1 MRLGYPN
8 TALILLVVLIVPDD
22 ARNHM
27 VKKLA
32 SLLLVI
38 CASVSLAACGEQSP
52 DAVKRLN
59 AKCSKASDAI
69 QYNKKENSIL
79 YMSELDSDT
88 SSEALPS
95 LSCITKTVGVTADE
109 LNDQV
114 QDDGSGYLEKNG
126 YSIGISSTGQNV
138 MLTIEDQEK

>member
-1 MRLGYPN
+1 
-8 TALILLVVLIVPDD
+8 
-22 ARNHM
+22 
-27 VKKLA
+27 
-32 SLLLVI
+32 VI
-38 CASVSLAACGEQSP
+38 CASVSQAACGEQSS

-88 SSEALPS
+88 SSEALPG
-95 LSCITKTVGVTADE
+95 LSCITKTVGVTADG

-114 QDDGSGYLEKNG
+114 QADGSGYLEKNG

-138 MLTIEDQEK
+138 MLTIEDQKM